1 MWARVLLNTCHL
13 NKMFSLSDLQQNNIL
28 HPPPSKQKELIKKI
42 MSTFLICDAKIQ
54 IQDLV
59 FDLQVDKGQEK
70 YNWTLPGLSGKQEH
84 LHGLVSRYGSHLVQT
99 CAHIYL
105 HCMIN
110 ASKIKARSRI
120 FYNFFKSCSCHLKAV
135 FFADLKEL

>member
-1 MWARVLLNTCHL
+1 
-13 NKMFSLSDLQQNNIL
+13 
-28 HPPPSKQKELIKKI
+28 
-42 MSTFLICDAKIQ
+42 MSTFLVCDAKIQ

-135 FFADLKEL
+135 FFFADLKEL